1 MLANLEVKWLYDV
14 IALEESRSF
23 TLAAKARN
31 ISQSSFSRRIQSLE
45 ASLGFSIFDRSA
57 NPLQLTNRGKI
68 FVGYARNM
76 LDDMDFQISRIKGLN
91 NTTQKIRIDAAPSL
105 SVLLLPEII
114 AGYTDRKNKT
124 FHVESINVNDAVF
137 NLKEGKSDF
146 ILSFYNE
153 ELMNYPFINHKI
165 FDSYLHLVSPCDE
178 HGRPLF
184 HLHRG
189 VLPLMKYANDS
200 YMRAH
205 GIPARYCEG
214 YLLTAAQ
221 VQAAEGGAVT
231 LTGAN
236 AHAWCEAYFDGVGWL
251 PQYSIQREL
260 DEGRLTILD
269 ESLSLPIGAWLYR
282 SGSRLNQAAERFWQH
297 IKTRNE
303 PRE

>member
-200 YMRAH
+200 YMGR
-205 GIPARYCEG
+205 
-214 YLLTAAQ
+214 Q
-221 VQAAEGGAVT
+221 VNQVIDRILNG
-231 LTGAN
+231 
-236 AHAWCEAYFDGVGWL
+236 DGVGWL

-269 ESLSLPIGAWLYR
+269 DRLSLPIGAWLYR

>member
-165 FDSYLHLVSPCDE
+165 FDSALHLVSPCDK

-184 HLHRG
+184 NLHRG

-200 YMRAH
+200 YMGRQVNQV
-205 GIPARYCEG
+205 IDRKPEITFSLTFVSSMSE
-214 YLLTAAQ
+214 LLKRMILN
-221 VQAAEGGAVT
+221 G
-231 LTGAN
+231 
-236 AHAWCEAYFDGVGWL
+236 DGVG
-251 PQYSIQREL
+251 
-260 DEGRLTILD
+260 
-269 ESLSLPIGAWLYR
+269 
-282 SGSRLNQAAERFWQH
+282 
-297 IKTRNE
+297 
-303 PRE
+303 

>member
-23 TLAAKARN
+23 TLAAKSRN
-31 ISQSSFSRRIQSLE
+31 ISQSSFSRRIQALE

-165 FDSYLHLVSPCDE
+165 FDSAL
-178 HGRPLF
+178 
-184 HLHRG
+184 
-189 VLPLMKYANDS
+189 LPLMKYANDS
-200 YMRAH
+200 YMGRQVNQV
-205 GIPARYCEG
+205 IDRKPEITFSLTFVSSMSE
-214 YLLTAAQ
+214 LLKRMILN
-221 VQAAEGGAVT
+221 G
-231 LTGAN
+231 
-236 AHAWCEAYFDGVGWL
+236 DGVGWL
-251 PQYSIQREL
+251 PQYSIKREL
-260 DEGRLTILD
+260 EEGCLTIMD
-269 ESLSLPIGAWLYR
+269 ESLSLPIGAYIYR
-282 SGSRLNQAAERFWQH
+282 SGARLNQSAERFWQH
-297 IKTRNE
+297 IKSMNTVTA
-303 PRE
+303 

>member
-1 MLANLEVKWLYDV
+1 
-14 IALEESRSF
+14 
-23 TLAAKARN
+23 
-31 ISQSSFSRRIQSLE
+31 
-45 ASLGFSIFDRSA
+45 
-57 NPLQLTNRGKI
+57 
-68 FVGYARNM
+68 M

-200 YMRAH
+200 YMGRQVNQV
-205 GIPARYCEG
+205 IDRTPEIT
-214 YLLTAAQ
+214 LLSHLCFFHERAAQ
-221 VQAAEGGAVT
+221 AHDPQWRRRGLAAAV
-231 LTGAN
+231 L
-236 AHAWCEAYFDGVGWL
+236 
-251 PQYSIQREL
+251 YSARA

>member
-1 MLANLEVKWLYDV
+1 VLANLEVKWLYDV

-45 ASLGFSIFDRSA
+45 ASLGFSIFDRA

-165 FDSYLHLVSPCDE
+165 FDSYLHLVSPATNMA
-178 HGRPLF
+178 GRCF
-184 HLHRG
+184 I
-189 VLPLMKYANDS
+189 Y
-200 YMRAH
+200 
-205 GIPARYCEG
+205 I
-214 YLLTAAQ
+214 AA
-221 VQAAEGGAVT
+221 
-231 LTGAN
+231 
-236 AHAWCEAYFDGVGWL
+236 CC
-251 PQYSIQREL
+251 R
-260 DEGRLTILD
+260 
-269 ESLSLPIGAWLYR
+269 
-282 SGSRLNQAAERFWQH
+282 
-297 IKTRNE
+297 
-303 PRE
+303 

>member
-137 NLKEGKSDF
+137 N
-146 ILSFYNE
+146 
-153 ELMNYPFINHKI
+153 
-165 FDSYLHLVSPCDE
+165 VSPCDE

-200 YMRAH
+200 YMGRQVNQV
-205 GIPARYCEG
+205 IDRTPEITFSLTFVSSMSE
-214 YLLTAAQ
+214 LLKRMILN
-221 VQAAEGGAVT
+221 G
-231 LTGAN
+231 
-236 AHAWCEAYFDGVGWL
+236 DGVGWL

>member
-200 YMRAH
+200 YMGAPGEPGDRPHAGDH
-205 GIPARYCEG
+205 
-214 YLLTAAQ
+214 LLSHLCFFHERAAQ
-221 VQAAEGGAVT
+221 AHDPQWRRRGLAAAV
-231 LTGAN
+231 L
-236 AHAWCEAYFDGVGWL
+236 
-251 PQYSIQREL
+251 YSARA
-260 DEGRLTILD
+260 GRRPAD
-269 ESLSLPIGAWLYR
+269 D
-282 SGSRLNQAAERFWQH
+282 
-297 IKTRNE
+297 
-303 PRE
+303 PR

>member
-1 MLANLEVKWLYDV
+1 
-14 IALEESRSF
+14 
-23 TLAAKARN
+23 
-31 ISQSSFSRRIQSLE
+31 
-45 ASLGFSIFDRSA
+45 
-57 NPLQLTNRGKI
+57 
-68 FVGYARNM
+68 M

-91 NTTQKIRIDAAPSL
+91 NTTQKIRIDAAL
-105 SVLLLPEII
+105 RCRC
-114 AGYTDRKNKT
+114 YYCRKSSPVTPTVKIRLFMLNRLT
-124 FHVESINVNDAVF
+124 STTPY
-137 NLKEGKSDF
+137 LTWKEGKSDF

-200 YMRAH
+200 YMGRQVNQV
-205 GIPARYCEG
+205 IDRTPEITFSLTFVSSMSE
-214 YLLTAAQ
+214 LLKRMILN
-221 VQAAEGGAVT
+221 G
-231 LTGAN
+231 
-236 AHAWCEAYFDGVGWL
+236 DGVGWL

-269 ESLSLPIGAWLYR
+269 DRLSLPIGAWLYR

>member
-114 AGYTDRKNKT
+114 AGYTDRKNKS

-200 YMRAH
+200 YMGRQVNQV
-205 GIPARYCEG
+205 IDRTPEITFSLTFVSSMSE
-214 YLLTAAQ
+214 LLKRMILN
-221 VQAAEGGAVT
+221 G
-231 LTGAN
+231 
-236 AHAWCEAYFDGVGWL
+236 DGVGWL

-269 ESLSLPIGAWLYR
+269 DRLSLPIGAWLYR

>member
-1 MLANLEVKWLYDV
+1 MRSRA
-14 IALEESRSF
+14 ALP
-23 TLAAKARN
+23 LAAKARN

-165 FDSYLHLVSPCDE
+165 FDSYLHLVSPATNMAAAVSFTS
-178 HGRPLF
+178 R
-184 HLHRG
+184 RAA
-189 VLPLMKYANDS
+189 LMKYANDS
-200 YMRAH
+200 YMGRQVNQGDRPHAGDH
-205 GIPARYCEG
+205 
-214 YLLTAAQ
+214 LLSH
-221 VQAAEGGAVT
+221 
-231 LTGAN
+231 LCFF
-236 AHAWCEAYFDGVGWL
+236 H
-251 PQYSIQREL
+251 
-260 DEGRLTILD
+260 
-269 ESLSLPIGAWLYR
+269 
-282 SGSRLNQAAERFWQH
+282 
-297 IKTRNE
+297 E
-303 PRE
+303 PSCSSA

>member
-23 TLAAKARN
+23 TTAAKARN

-165 FDSYLHLVSPCDE
+165 L
-178 HGRPLF
+178 
-184 HLHRG
+184 
-189 VLPLMKYANDS
+189 
-200 YMRAH
+200 
-205 GIPARYCEG
+205 I
-214 YLLTAAQ
+214 LTC
-221 VQAAEGGAVT
+221 
-231 LTGAN
+231 TG
-236 AHAWCEAYFDGVGWL
+236 
-251 PQYSIQREL
+251 
-260 DEGRLTILD
+260 
-269 ESLSLPIGAWLYR
+269 LSLRRTWPPAVSFTSRRAAADEIRQRQLYGAPV
-282 SGSRLNQAAERFWQH
+282 NQ
-297 IKTRNE
+297 
-303 PRE
+303 

>member
-23 TLAAKARN
+23 TLAAKSRN
-31 ISQSSFSRRIQSLE
+31 ISQSSFSRRIQALE

-137 NLKEGKSDF
+137 NLKEGK
-146 ILSFYNE
+146 
-153 ELMNYPFINHKI
+153 K
-165 FDSYLHLVSPCDE
+165 
-178 HGRPLF
+178 
-184 HLHRG
+184 
-189 VLPLMKYANDS
+189 
-200 YMRAH
+200 
-205 GIPARYCEG
+205 
-214 YLLTAAQ
+214 
-221 VQAAEGGAVT
+221 
-231 LTGAN
+231 
-236 AHAWCEAYFDGVGWL
+236 
-251 PQYSIQREL
+251 
-260 DEGRLTILD
+260 
-269 ESLSLPIGAWLYR
+269 
-282 SGSRLNQAAERFWQH
+282 
-297 IKTRNE
+297 
-303 PRE
+303 

>member
-1 MLANLEVKWLYDV
+1 MPLR
-14 IALEESRSF
+14 SRSF
-23 TLAAKARN
+23 TTAAKARN

-165 FDSYLHLVSPCDE
+165 FDSYLH
-178 HGRPLF
+178 G
-184 HLHRG
+184 
-189 VLPLMKYANDS
+189 LPLRRTWPPAVS
-200 YMRAH
+200 FTSRRAAADEIRQRQLY
-205 GIPARYCEG
+205 GAPVNRVIDRTPEITFSLTFVSSMSE
-214 YLLTAAQ
+214 LLKRMILN
-221 VQAAEGGAVT
+221 G
-231 LTGAN
+231 
-236 AHAWCEAYFDGVGWL
+236 DGVGWL

-269 ESLSLPIGAWLYR
+269 ESLSLPIGAALPL
-282 SGSRLNQAAERFWQH
+282 RLAA
-297 IKTRNE
+297 
-303 PRE
+303 

>member
-23 TLAAKARN
+23 TTAAKARN

-165 FDSYLHLVSPCDE
+165 FDSYLHWSPLRRTWPPAVSFTSRRAAADE
-178 HGRPLF
+178 IRQRQLYGAPVNQSSTVRRRSPSPL
-184 HLHRG
+184 R
-189 VLPLMKYANDS
+189 
-200 YMRAH
+200 
-205 GIPARYCEG
+205 
-214 YLLTAAQ
+214 
-221 VQAAEGGAVT
+221 
-231 LTGAN
+231 
-236 AHAWCEAYFDGVGWL
+236 
-251 PQYSIQREL
+251 
-260 DEGRLTILD
+260 
-269 ESLSLPIGAWLYR
+269 LSLP
-282 SGSRLNQAAERFWQH
+282 
-297 IKTRNE
+297 
-303 PRE
+303 